1 MKAWERPLS
10 GSKLEKLGRVSGGMV
25 NGTPYADARAVADAL
40 INSRLRP
47 AGEGLAKAN
56 PTDPVDMAQ
65 VEHREQVQAMT
76 EHQKEMNRRKSDR
89 ADSSE
94 VRTDS
99 GEIEV
104 IVDGRRCRQIDG
116 AWLDEEG
123 NPCVGAA

>member
-25 NGTPYADARAVADAL
+25 NGTPYADARAVAHAL
-40 INSRLRP
+40 INSRPR
-47 AGEGLAKAN
+47 GSGGGISKSN
-56 PTDPVDMAQ
+56 PSDPVDMAQ
-65 VEHREQVQAMT
+65 VEHKAAVEEMT
-76 EHQKEMNRRKSDR
+76 EEMRPRNQRKADR
-89 ADSSE
+89 ADA
-94 VRTDS
+94 RMDS